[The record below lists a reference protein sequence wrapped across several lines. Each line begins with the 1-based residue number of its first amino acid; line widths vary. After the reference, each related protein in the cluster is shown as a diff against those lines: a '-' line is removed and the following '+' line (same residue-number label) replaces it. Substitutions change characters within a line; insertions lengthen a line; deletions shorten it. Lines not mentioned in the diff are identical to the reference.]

1 MGTQPEFI
9 ESTAGQIAVELSR
22 RGISPEQP
30 VIVVPI
36 ELDDWVAESRKFSR
50 PKVVA
55 EGWTDEDID
64 RIIDEER
71 ETVQLDPR

>member
-36 ELDDWVAESRKFSR
+36 ELDDWVPESRKFSR

-71 ETVQLDPR
+71 ETVQLDPG

>member
-36 ELDDWVAESRKFSR
+36 EPDDWVPESRKFSR

-71 ETVQLDPR
+71 ETVQLDPG